1 MVLPVSGSC
10 PAVYRPYHRPSFL
23 FLMLPSPL
31 ARFFCLS
38 LELELAIISQW
49 SDSLLKLAPCQYQ
62 GSAYLDNMILAGHN
76 YRAHFA
82 GLKDIQIGD
91 AVIFTD
97 AEDSCFH
104 YEVSGLEELPG
115 TAICEMESGDWDLTL
130 FTCTA
135 GGSARFTVRCIK
147 SEPSHAPGGAPDQVL

>member
-1 MVLPVSGSC
+1 M
-10 PAVYRPYHRPSFL
+10 
-23 FLMLPSPL
+23 
-31 ARFFCLS
+31 
-38 LELELAIISQW
+38 
-49 SDSLLKLAPCQYQ
+49 KLAPCQYQ

-147 SEPSHAPGGAPDQVL
+147 SEPSHAPGGAPDQVP

>member
-1 MVLPVSGSC
+1 M
-10 PAVYRPYHRPSFL
+10 
-23 FLMLPSPL
+23 
-31 ARFFCLS
+31 
-38 LELELAIISQW
+38 
-49 SDSLLKLAPCQYQ
+49 KLAPCQYQ

-130 FTCTA
+130 HCW
-135 GGSARFTVRCIK
+135 GKRPLHGSLYKERAISCSRW
-147 SEPSHAPGGAPDQVL
+147 SA